1 MSEEKTNPEIDP
13 EKVRPTSQATFD
25 YSKAEVLLDVRHLK
39 QYFKFGSGQ
48 FKYNKAVHDV
58 SFQVYKGEVFGLVGE
73 SGCGK
78 TTTGRAIIRLYQ
90 PTSGSVYFKGTRIN
104 AGTRWNEKEIK
115 YTKIRLKKK
124 LAELSQSEKEEI
136 AAADAASYDDKS
148 AHDEAVLQIKNRYH
162 SQRESAIQA
171 ADAIISTQREKIH
184 SARYDTKN
192 CDKEYCAKAMKEVQ
206 AKYADL
212 LTKCANGRNLG
223 VLSEEEKKTY
233 QTYLA
238 EFNHAKHAKITLGMQ
253 MIFQD
258 PIASLNPRMTVRDI
272 IAEGLKI
279 NGVHD
284 KKLINDRVNEM
295 LKLVGL
301 LPEHAE
307 RYPHEFSGGQRQR
320 IGIARAL
327 IMNPDLIVADEPVS
341 ALDVSIQA
349 QIINL
354 LNDLRN
360 QLGLTIVF
368 IAHNLS
374 VVKYFCDRIAV
385 MYYGRLVE
393 LATSDELFLHPL
405 HPYTISLLSAVPHPD
420 PIFEKSRKRLI
431 YDPKT
436 AHDYSADKP
445 RIVEIAPGH
454 FVYCN
459 LAEEK
464 KYRDLLAS
472 GYHSE

>member
-1 MSEEKTNPEIDP
+1 
-13 EKVRPTSQATFD
+13 
-25 YSKAEVLLDVRHLK
+25 
-39 QYFKFGSGQ
+39 
-48 FKYNKAVHDV
+48 
-58 SFQVYKGEVFGLVGE
+58 
-73 SGCGK
+73 
-78 TTTGRAIIRLYQ
+78 
-90 PTSGSVYFKGTRIN
+90 
-104 AGTRWNEKEIK
+104 
-115 YTKIRLKKK
+115 
-124 LAELSQSEKEEI
+124 
-136 AAADAASYDDKS
+136 
-148 AHDEAVLQIKNRYH
+148 
-162 SQRESAIQA
+162 
-171 ADAIISTQREKIH
+171 
-184 SARYDTKN
+184 
-192 CDKEYCAKAMKEVQ
+192 
-206 AKYADL
+206 
-212 LTKCANGRNLG
+212 
-223 VLSEEEKKTY
+223 
-233 QTYLA
+233 
-238 EFNHAKHAKITLGMQ
+238 
-253 MIFQD
+253 
-258 PIASLNPRMTVRDI
+258 MTVRDI

-420 PIFEKSRKRLI
+420 PIFEKSRKRII
-431 YDPKT
+431 YNPKT
-436 AHDYSADKP
+436 AHDYSVNKP
-445 RIVEIAPGH
+445 RIVEITPGH
-454 FVYCN
+454 FVFCN
-459 LAEEK
+459 SDEEER
-464 KYRDLLAS
+464 YRKMLKE
-472 GYHSE
+472 GYRSDYGK